1 MGMLRRPC
9 LGVALAAVLVVVLQ
23 VPAAGAAG
31 GERLDRFFE
40 RVSSLDAV
48 FTQEVYDEQGK
59 PLQRAS
65 GRVELARPGRLRW
78 EYEDPDR
85 QLILA
90 DGARLWT
97 FDEALEQATVKPLH
111 EALGSAPVMLL
122 TRQGDLEQE
131 FEVQE
136 AGRHEGLEWVQIHP
150 RTRDTEFDRI
160 RIGLDEQ
167 GIRQMVL
174 FDRFGQKTV
183 IRFERVRTNIA
194 IPPAQFRFDPPP
206 GVDVIGESG

>member
-1 MGMLRRPC
+1 MAMLRFPYPRGVWVLVMLAA
-9 LGVALAAVLVVVLQ
+9 LGVQAVW
-23 VPAAGAAG
+23 ASSGR
-31 GERLDRFFE
+31 ERLDRFFE

-48 FTQEVYDEQGK
+48 FTQDVYDEKGK
-59 PLQRAS
+59 SIQRAT

-78 EYEDPDR
+78 EYRSPDR

-90 DGARLWT
+90 DGERLWT
-97 FDEALEQATVKPLH
+97 FDEE
-111 EALGSAPVMLL
+111 
-122 TRQGDLEQE
+122 LEQE
-131 FEVQE
+131 YEVREVQ
-136 AGRHEGLEWVQIHP
+136 GPDGLGWVEISP
-150 RTRDTEFDRI
+150 RARDTEFDRI

-194 IPPAQFRFDPPP
+194 IPPGQFRFDPPP
-206 GVDVIGESG
+206 GVDVIGDSG

>member
-1 MGMLRRPC
+1 MLRRPC
-9 LGVALAAVLVVVLQ
+9 LRLGLALMLWGALGV
-23 VPAAGAAG
+23 PGAGAASG
-31 GERLDRFFE
+31 RERLDRFFE
-40 RVSSLDAV
+40 RVSSLEAR

-59 PLQRAS
+59 TLQRAR

-78 EYEDPDR
+78 EYESPDR

-90 DGARLWT
+90 DGERLWT
-97 FDEALEQATVKPLH
+97 FDEELEQATVKPLH

-122 TRQGDLEQE
+122 TRRGKLGHEYEVREQGGHD
-131 FEVQE
+131 
-136 AGRHEGLEWVQIHP
+136 GLDWVQISP
-150 RTRDTEFDRI
+150 RARDGEFDRI
-160 RIGLDEQ
+160 RIGLDDQ

-183 IRFERVRTNIA
+183 IRFDRLRTNIA
-194 IPPAQFRFDPPP
+194 IPPTQFRFDPPP